1 MRVLV
6 GCECS
11 GVVSA
16 AFRAL
21 GHEAYSCDI
30 QPYYGAS
37 EYGRMHHIQRDIREV
52 YDYIKP
58 DLFICH
64 PPCTYLSNAG
74 ACRLFP
80 QKGTMDPERY
90 NFGVAGA
97 QFFEWCLNRP
107 APMICIENPI
117 PSRVFK
123 LPKPTQIIQPYFF
136 GEPYSKATCL
146 WLRGLPPLQQ
156 TNLVRTVKGQWV
168 FVHRSKRLRSQTFDG
183 VALAMAD
190 AWGRGDLEG
199 LQYTFG
205 L

>member
-11 GVVSA
+11 GVVSS
-16 AFRAL
+16 AFRKL
-21 GHEAYSCDI
+21 GHDAWSCDI
-30 QPYYGAS
+30 QPYYGSS
-37 EYGRMHHIQRDIREV
+37 ESGRMHHIQCDIREV

-58 DLFICH
+58 DLFIAH
-64 PPCTYLSNAG
+64 PPCTYISNAG

-80 QKGTMDPERY
+80 QKGKINPDRY
-90 NFGVAGA
+90 ALGVDAV
-97 QFFEWCLNRP
+97 QFFLWCLSRP
-107 APMICIENPI
+107 APMVCIENPI
-117 PSRVFK
+117 PSGVFK

-156 TNLVRTVKGQWV
+156 TNLVRPVKGSWV

-190 AWGRGDLEG
+190 AWGRGELEG